1 MHIAVRGNICYG
13 ARHYLDEGLQMGDS
27 SSQEKTEEA
36 TPKRLRD
43 ARKKGQVAKSRDLNT
58 VVILISAFVII
69 LFMKDYIGESLR
81 SGLIS
86 SFELISRKD
95 LSIEMLF
102 LQGQSN
108 FMTCVKILGPFG
120 AAIVVIAVAVCFF
133 QIGPIF
139 SGEPMKPQMKRLNA
153 IENLKNMFKMTTFVE
168 LLKNIAKMSLIFLI
182 AYLVVS
188 ANIRDVVLTVKA
200 TPDQSMALAARMV
213 VEFLIKVFIVFII
226 ISIIDLFVQ
235 RWNYKK
241 QMRMTKDEVK
251 REYKQDEGDPLIKS
265 ARRQLHQEL
274 AMSDTRQAVKS
285 ADAVVTNPTEIAVA
299 IKYNESD
306 MVAPQVLAKGQRL
319 FAQTIR
325 DYAEEFGIPIVRN
338 VPLAWTLI
346 ELDIGDEIPEELY
359 AAVAEI
365 LVYVY
370 RLKKENENS

>member
-1 MHIAVRGNICYG
+1 
-13 ARHYLDEGLQMGDS
+13 
-27 SSQEKTEEA
+27 
-36 TPKRLRD
+36 
-43 ARKKGQVAKSRDLNT
+43 
-58 VVILISAFVII
+58 
-69 LFMKDYIGESLR
+69 
-81 SGLIS
+81 
-86 SFELISRKD
+86 
-95 LSIEMLF
+95 
-102 LQGQSN
+102 
-108 FMTCVKILGPFG
+108 
-120 AAIVVIAVAVCFF
+120 
-133 QIGPIF
+133 
-139 SGEPMKPQMKRLNA
+139 MKRLNA